1 MYLESRVDSF
11 LAQAKGILENLTEE
25 EFDRHRDSLI
35 AKREEKPKNLRE
47 ESERFWARIS
57 DRYYEFGRRKSSL
70 A

>member
-57 DRYYEFGRRKSSL
+57 DRYYEFGRRKSIL